1 MLLVVLLM
9 PFLET
14 SACRGAAAM
23 WSRVGCLADALAYVA
38 VVLVFPCGV
47 LAVCCG
53 RWNHSWCVPELRPP
67 PGGGPAVATWRRPG
81 RGAPLSQGSH
91 RQFFFI
97 WGIIPLNGRT
107 IQVCELFLN
116 MPRLMENSYFN

>member
-67 PGGGPAVATWRRPG
+67 PR
-81 RGAPLSQGSH
+81 RGARCRHLEASGSGSTSVPGLAPTVFFYLGDHPLKWPHYSG
-91 RQFFFI
+91 
-97 WGIIPLNGRT
+97 L
-107 IQVCELFLN
+107 
-116 MPRLMENSYFN
+116 